1 MSIDINALNNEL
13 AHLATGNEEYALFNK
28 RIVNTN
34 KKVLGVR
41 TPDLRKLAKRHAKDI
56 SFAEIEQFLNEADK
70 DIYEQTM
77 LGGMIINYAKLSDV
91 ERIHLAKEYLG
102 LTDSWAEID
111 MFAQKRRTFDDKLWW
126 NFAVESLGSP
136 NEFIVRYGVI
146 EMMSNFLN
154 EKYIDKV
161 FEELRGI
168 THDGYYVRM
177 GMAWLYATA
186 AIKFYDH
193 TLREIKNADLNI
205 WTKKKALTKML
216 ESHQFTTEQK
226 EEIRLLRGKLDSAA
240 SAE

>member
-186 AIKFYDH
+186 AIKFYGR

-226 EEIRLLRGKLDSAA
+226 EQIRSLRSELYGAA
-240 SAE
+240 SAK